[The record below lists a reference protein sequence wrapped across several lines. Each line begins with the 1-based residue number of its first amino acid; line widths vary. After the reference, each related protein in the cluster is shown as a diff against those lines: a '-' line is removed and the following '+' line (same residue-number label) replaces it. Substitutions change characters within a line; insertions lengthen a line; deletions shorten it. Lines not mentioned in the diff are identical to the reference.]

1 MPEWFRTYDSEYMQN
16 DSFIKKVNDPSL
28 KAILKYWN
36 HPRILAIDVNLENK
50 FVFTFCHITSEEIL
64 KKAVN

>member
-1 MPEWFRTYDSEYMQN
+1 MQN
-16 DSFIKKVNDPSL
+16 DSFIKKVNDPTL

>member
-1 MPEWFRTYDSEYMQN
+1 MQN

-36 HPRILAIDVNLENK
+36 HYRILAIDVNLENK